1 MEQSKKPYA
10 LVTGGSRGIGG
21 AICIELAKN
30 GYHVLINYQS
40 NQTAAAE
47 ILKEIESH
55 DGSATLMPFD
65 VSKREEVRNALASW
79 ETAHPEDFIEVL
91 VNNAGVKQDALM
103 VFMEDEQWEQVIDTN
118 LNGMYWVTKQVLTKM
133 VLKRKGKIVNIAS
146 ISGLSGTP
154 GQTNYAGAK
163 AGMIAASKSLAQE
176 VGARGITVNVVAPGF
191 IETDMTESLDAKA
204 LSKSIPLKRF
214 GKKEEVAHA
223 VSFLISE
230 KAAYITGQVLQINGG
245 LYM

>member
-1 MEQSKKPYA
+1 MEQVKKAYA
-10 LVTGGSRGIGG
+10 LVTGGSRGIGS
-21 AICIELAKN
+21 AICLELSKC

-40 NQTAAAE
+40 NKKAAE
-47 ILKEIESH
+47 ETLEKIENEG
-55 DGSATLMPFD
+55 GSGTLIPFD
-65 VSKREEVRNALASW
+65 VSKKEEVRKALSSW
-79 ETAHPEDFIEVL
+79 EDSHPNEFIEVL

-103 VFMEDEQWEQVIDTN
+103 VFMEDDQWEQVVDTN

-154 GQTNYAGAK
+154 GQTNYASAK
-163 AGMIAASKSLAQE
+163 GGMIAASKSLAQE

-191 IETDMTESLDAKA
+191 VETDMTEDLDAKT
-204 LSKSIPLKRF
+204 LSKNIPLRRF

-223 VSFLISE
+223 VSFLISD
-230 KAAYITGQVLQINGG
+230 KAAYITGQVLQVNGG
-245 LYM
+245 LFM

>member
-133 VLKRKGKIVNIAS
+133 V
-146 ISGLSGTP
+146 
-154 GQTNYAGAK
+154 
-163 AGMIAASKSLAQE
+163 
-176 VGARGITVNVVAPGF
+176 
-191 IETDMTESLDAKA
+191 
-204 LSKSIPLKRF
+204 
-214 GKKEEVAHA
+214 
-223 VSFLISE
+223 
-230 KAAYITGQVLQINGG
+230 
-245 LYM
+245 